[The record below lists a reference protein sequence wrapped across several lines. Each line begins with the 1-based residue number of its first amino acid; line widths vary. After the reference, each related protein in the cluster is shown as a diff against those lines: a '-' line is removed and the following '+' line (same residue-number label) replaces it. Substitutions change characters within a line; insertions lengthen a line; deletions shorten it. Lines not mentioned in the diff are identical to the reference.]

1 MKGKVLFMQQE
12 DFVFTGSGDF
22 HGILKQVGERD
33 VVVNYRFL
41 EGADEADNEWL
52 QNQLMIVYQQ
62 YYYRVKSYNPK
73 V

>member
-1 MKGKVLFMQQE
+1 MQQE
-12 DFVFTGSGDF
+12 DFVFTGNDKL
-22 HGILKQVGERD
+22 HGILKQVGEWD
-33 VVVNYRFL
+33 VVVNYKFL
-41 EGADEADNEWL
+41 DGADAADNEWL